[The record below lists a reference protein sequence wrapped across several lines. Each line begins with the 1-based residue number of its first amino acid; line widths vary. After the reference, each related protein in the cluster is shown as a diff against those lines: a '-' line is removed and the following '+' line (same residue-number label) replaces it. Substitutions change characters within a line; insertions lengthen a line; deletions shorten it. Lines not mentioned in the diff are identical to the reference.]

1 MDRYRHHGAWCRCTE
16 CTLPS
21 EREPMIMDELCI
33 CGHDKEQHEMLTH
46 PIGVGCCL
54 ATSDCCCEGYLPAD
68 EPRNGDPAQAE
79 PPELSGR
86 GWGLGPFDRS

>member
-1 MDRYRHHGAWCRCTE
+1 
-16 CTLPS
+16 
-21 EREPMIMDELCI
+21 MIMDELCI
-33 CGHDKEQHEMLTH
+33 CGHDKDRHD
-46 PIGVGCCL
+46 VGCCL
-54 ATSDCCCEGYLPAD
+54 ATSDCTCEGYLED